1 MMGGSLREL
10 IDPCRF
16 SLGLKVASPVVAVVI
31 KQQDS
36 PTKPF
41 YISTPYVP
49 SFSPIP
55 RTQAQAALAPQKEPP
70 GFIPGSDERPAEICS
85 LDNMY
90 K

>member
-16 SLGLKVASPVVAVVI
+16 SLGLKVASRVVAVVI

-49 SFSPIP
+49 SFSLIT
-55 RTQAQAALAPQKEPP
+55 RTC
-70 GFIPGSDERPAEICS
+70 DV
-85 LDNMY
+85 
-90 K
+90 